1 MVEWE
6 HAQMRSF
13 RARVG
18 VHNQVVGMLAQL
30 PLSLLHVNQ
39 PPHVVT
45 LLLGPQSSAQLG
57 KRGLAQTHPARNAGV
72 RWGPVSTLHR
82 APGSVLRHKGLIL
95 QDPRDPQI
103 PGHRKNGLSDPPQ
116 KNRGSHPTE
125 QASVAMATRPPL
137 PLLEDVYA
145 CARVLR
151 ARPPENSIS
160 TLPRMLH
167 GVCVVTSRGTYLHVT
182 HACCINRERWQDAA
196 FFFFLLEAGEDLE

>member
-45 LLLGPQSSAQLG
+45 LFLGPQSSAQLG

-72 RWGPVSTLHR
+72 R
-82 APGSVLRHKGLIL
+82 
-95 QDPRDPQI
+95 
-103 PGHRKNGLSDPPQ
+103 
-116 KNRGSHPTE
+116 
-125 QASVAMATRPPL
+125 
-137 PLLEDVYA
+137 
-145 CARVLR
+145 
-151 ARPPENSIS
+151 
-160 TLPRMLH
+160 
-167 GVCVVTSRGTYLHVT
+167 
-182 HACCINRERWQDAA
+182 
-196 FFFFLLEAGEDLE
+196 